1 MAAEVRLANTSI
13 TDLDP
18 TLTKDILYARL
29 ADILNKNDM
38 YVAIIDEIGFLP
50 FLPDEK
56 DTVVSEQQ
64 QAGKGTSSTYPFVVQ
79 EHGTKL
85 GIPIYC
91 WVPILDAAS
100 AVLKDAIFAV
110 KQGNEASQLEDKHW
124 WADPGIEG

>member
-1 MAAEVRLANTSI
+1 MAAEVRLANTPI

-29 ADILNKNDM
+29 ADILNKND
-38 YVAIIDEIGFLP
+38 IDEIGFLP

-110 KQGNEASQLEDKHW
+110 KRGNEASQLEDGRW
-124 WADPGIEG
+124 WADPGIVG